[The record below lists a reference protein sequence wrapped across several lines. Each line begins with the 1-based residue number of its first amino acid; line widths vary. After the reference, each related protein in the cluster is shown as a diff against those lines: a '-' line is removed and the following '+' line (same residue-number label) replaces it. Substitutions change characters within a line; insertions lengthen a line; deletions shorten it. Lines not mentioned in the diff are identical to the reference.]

1 MDKDLTK
8 LLNSDEKATVEFKRG
23 KEKIPLSLYES
34 YSAFANAC
42 GGTIYLGIEEQSNLP
57 HILEGVANA
66 KQKRKQLFDIFN
78 NKDKVSC
85 CLVNEDDISI
95 LTYNG
100 IDVIKIN
107 VCEAPLNNKPVF
119 INGDLFQSY
128 IRKDSGDYLLSE
140 ERIHSMLNDKNDFRF
155 DQEPN
160 KRKVTINDLDKDSL
174 DLFIKIV
181 MKTGKLSMVNDLSSD
196 IILQRI
202 GGVVRDANSGEL
214 VLNNGAVLF
223 LGKSVDINSM
233 CPNLWLDY
241 SLVTNEDDRWNKRI
255 TNKDLSCEGNIFQF
269 YRRAINALLENA
281 PSPYCLEG
289 VQDVGKRM
297 VESILRE
304 AMANSISNLDLFD
317 QSGLKITQTNKE
329 VAFANSGTMLVPLE
343 DALLGGTS
351 KPRNPTLFSFFQ
363 AMGISDHGGYG
374 IPSIFDLTKK
384 IGFISPTLKEN
395 HSENRTE
402 LIINFRKQTKE
413 LSKEE
418 EMILGIINNHQDG
431 LSPLEIVNLS
441 PFGRDK
447 TRKIIESLFNLGL
460 VKDNQ
465 KPSKGKKYFP
475 LN

>member
-1 MDKDLTK
+1 MSEQEIQSTFDKMPFKQKLSVKDL
-8 LLNSDEKATVEFKRG
+8 D
-23 KEKIPLSLYES
+23 
-34 YSAFANAC
+34 
-42 GGTIYLGIEEQSNLP
+42 
-57 HILEGVANA
+57 
-66 KQKRKQLFDIFN
+66 
-78 NKDKVSC
+78 
-85 CLVNEDDISI
+85 
-95 LTYNG
+95 
-100 IDVIKIN
+100 
-107 VCEAPLNNKPVF
+107 CE
-119 INGDLFQSY
+119 
-128 IRKDSGDYLLSE
+128 
-140 ERIHSMLNDKNDFRF
+140 
-155 DQEPN
+155 
-160 KRKVTINDLDKDSL
+160 SL
-174 DLFIKIV
+174 DLFIKVLIEN
-181 MKTGKLSMVNDLSSD
+181 GKLTTSNDLSPD

-304 AMANSISNLDLFD
+304 AMANSISNLDLFN

-329 VAFANSGTMLVPLE
+329 VVFANSGTMLVPLE

-413 LSKEE
+413 LPKEE
-418 EMILGIINNHQDG
+418 EMILGIINNHEDG

>member
-1 MDKDLTK
+1 MSEQEAQSTFDKMPFKQKLSAKDL
-8 LLNSDEKATVEFKRG
+8 D
-23 KEKIPLSLYES
+23 
-34 YSAFANAC
+34 
-42 GGTIYLGIEEQSNLP
+42 
-57 HILEGVANA
+57 
-66 KQKRKQLFDIFN
+66 
-78 NKDKVSC
+78 
-85 CLVNEDDISI
+85 NE
-95 LTYNG
+95 
-100 IDVIKIN
+100 
-107 VCEAPLNNKPVF
+107 
-119 INGDLFQSY
+119 
-128 IRKDSGDYLLSE
+128 
-140 ERIHSMLNDKNDFRF
+140 
-155 DQEPN
+155 
-160 KRKVTINDLDKDSL
+160 SL
-174 DLFIKIV
+174 DLFIKVLIEN
-181 MKTGKLSMVNDLSSD
+181 GKLTTSNDLSPD
-196 IILQRI
+196 IVLQRI
-202 GGVVRDANSGEL
+202 GGVVRDANSMEL

-241 SLVTNEDDRWNKRI
+241 SLVANEDDKRI

-281 PSPYCLEG
+281 PSPCCLEG

-304 AMANSISNLDLFD
+304 AMANSISNLDLFN
-317 QSGLKITQTNKE
+317 QSGLKITQTDKE
-329 VAFANSGTMLVPLE
+329 VVFANSGTMLVPLE

-413 LSKEE
+413 LSEEE

>member
-1 MDKDLTK
+1 
-8 LLNSDEKATVEFKRG
+8 
-23 KEKIPLSLYES
+23 
-34 YSAFANAC
+34 
-42 GGTIYLGIEEQSNLP
+42 
-57 HILEGVANA
+57 
-66 KQKRKQLFDIFN
+66 
-78 NKDKVSC
+78 
-85 CLVNEDDISI
+85 
-95 LTYNG
+95 
-100 IDVIKIN
+100 
-107 VCEAPLNNKPVF
+107 
-119 INGDLFQSY
+119 
-128 IRKDSGDYLLSE
+128 
-140 ERIHSMLNDKNDFRF
+140 
-155 DQEPN
+155 
-160 KRKVTINDLDKDSL
+160 
-174 DLFIKIV
+174 
-181 MKTGKLSMVNDLSSD
+181 
-196 IILQRI
+196 
-202 GGVVRDANSGEL
+202 
-214 VLNNGAVLF
+214 
-223 LGKSVDINSM
+223 M

-304 AMANSISNLDLFD
+304 AMANSITNLDLFD
-317 QSGLKITQTNKE
+317 QSGLRINQTNKE

-395 HSENRTE
+395 HSKNRTE